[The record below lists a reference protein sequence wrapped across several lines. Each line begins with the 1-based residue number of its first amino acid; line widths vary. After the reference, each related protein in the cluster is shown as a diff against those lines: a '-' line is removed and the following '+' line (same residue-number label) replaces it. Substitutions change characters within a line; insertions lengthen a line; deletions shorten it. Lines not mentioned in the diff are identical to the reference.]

1 MTEEIL
7 VFKGD
12 KVVYDSYYGKILCIS
27 RDDCFLIEDVLPVEI
42 MGVNTVETIY
52 PHGAH
57 VIRGKELWSDGEKW
71 IIKG

>member
-1 MTEEIL
+1 MTEKIL
-7 VFKGD
+7 VFKGY
-12 KVVYDSYYGKILCIS
+12 KVVYDSYYEKIICMS
-27 RDDCFLIEDVLPVEI
+27 VADCFLIEDVTPDQIV
-42 MGVNTVETIY
+42 GVNTMETIY

>member
-1 MTEEIL
+1 MTERIL

-27 RDDCFLIEDVLPVEI
+27 GDNCFLIEDVLPVEI
-42 MGVNTVETIY
+42 MGVNTVRTIY
-52 PHGAH
+52 NTGVF